1 MTARLQPKTARG
13 RRGLLSSED
22 IVSEKLT
29 YTNNTR
35 SKRELVEE
43 AIGDADP
50 GHLHTFP
57 LASGESIELPVREG
71 VRRRWRKYRPEGLK

>member
-1 MTARLQPKTARG
+1 
-13 RRGLLSSED
+13 
-22 IVSEKLT
+22 VSEKLT

>member
-1 MTARLQPKTARG
+1 M
-13 RRGLLSSED
+13 
-22 IVSEKLT
+22 SEKLK

-50 GHLHTFP
+50 GPLRTFP
-57 LASGESIELPVREG
+57 LASGESIWIAKREG
-71 VRRRWRKYRPEGLK
+71 VRMRWQRYRPEGRK